1 MTQDKQGAAIRVV
14 GIGSGGHARVVIDIL
29 QMMGGFEIV
38 GLLDRDTS
46 LHGQVVLG
54 VPVIGDDSMLP
65 DLRAQGVTH
74 AFIGVG
80 TVGTPE
86 TRIRIWDALLSSGLE
101 PVNAVHPTAVVA
113 ASATLG
119 RGVTVMP
126 GAIVGAAA
134 TLGDNTIVNT
144 GAIVEHDCVVERHA
158 HLATGSS
165 LAGGIRIGEGA
176 HVGIGA
182 SIIESITVG
191 EFALVGAGAVVIRDV
206 APRTTVIGVPAKPL
220 AQ

>member
-1 MTQDKQGAAIRVV
+1 M
-14 GIGSGGHARVVIDIL
+14 VIDIL
-29 QMMGGFEIV
+29 QMMGGFDVV

-46 LHGQVVLG
+46 LRGQDVLG
-54 VPVIGDDSMLP
+54 VPVIGDDGLLLE
-65 DLRAQGVTH
+65 LRAQGVTH

-86 TRIRIWDALLSSGLE
+86 RRIGIWDALLVSGLE
-101 PVNAVHPTAVVA
+101 PVNAIHPTAVVA
-113 ASATLG
+113 ASVTLG

-206 APRTTVIGVPAKPL
+206 APGTTVVGVPAKPL
-220 AQ
+220 AR